1 MRSCRCIVDAGL
13 ADAKVRDPCCG
24 SIDGT
29 QSFPMIRHTSSGH
42 WQRGLMLALAT
53 AAFWAT
59 LPVALKFSLQALD
72 PFTLTWFRFLV
83 AAVLLGGWLG
93 ARGEFAAL
101 RGLPRSAW
109 ILLWLAA
116 LMLTGNFVFY
126 LLGVQYTT
134 PGNAQLLIQLAP
146 LGMMLGGIVIFRER
160 FGAWQWGGVA
170 LIVGGLGLFFR
181 DQLGGATH
189 NGVPHADHTHYLI
202 GSAFVL
208 LAALVWAAYA
218 LAQKQLL
225 MRLRSPVVLAFIYA
239 VAALVLLPF
248 AHPHQLLAL
257 TGVQWLVLG
266 YCALNT
272 LGAYGAFAEA
282 LAHWEA
288 SRVSA
293 VLAITPLLCIA
304 VVDFAHALW
313 PTQIDAE
320 HIGALGWLGA
330 AIAVGGSIAVSM
342 LRSRSTQK
350 RSRMYQARE

>member
-1 MRSCRCIVDAGL
+1 MDEPL
-13 ADAKVRDPCCG
+13 
-24 SIDGT
+24 
-29 QSFPMIRHTSSGH
+29 SFFMTRLRAARHQASGH
-42 WQRGLMLALAT
+42 WQRGLLLALST

-72 PFTLTWFRFLV
+72 AFTLTWFRFV
-83 AAVLLGGWLG
+83 FAALLLGGWLG
-93 ARGEFAAL
+93 ARGEFATL

-109 ILLWLAA
+109 ILLWLGA

-160 FGAWQWGGVA
+160 FGPWQWSGAA
-170 LIVGGLGLFFR
+170 LIVCGLGLFFR

-189 NGVPHADHTHYLI
+189 AGTSMHGDSTHYLI
-202 GSAFVL
+202 GSAFVVL
-208 LAALVWAAYA
+208 GALVWAAYS

-225 MRLRSPVVLAFIYA
+225 MRLRSSVVLAFIYA

-248 AHPHQLLAL
+248 AHPQQLLTL
-257 TGVQWLVLG
+257 SGLQWLVLG

-282 LAHWEA
+282 LVHWEA

-293 VLAITPLLCIA
+293 VLATTPLLCFA
-304 VVDFAHALW
+304 VVDLAHVLW
-313 PTQIDAE
+313 PTRIAAE
-320 HIGALGWLGA
+320 HIGAWGWTGA
-330 AIAVGGSIAVSM
+330 ALAVVGSIAVSL
-342 LRSRSTQK
+342 LRSRSPQMPVPET
-350 RSRMYQARE
+350 SGA

>member
-1 MRSCRCIVDAGL
+1 M
-13 ADAKVRDPCCG
+13 
-24 SIDGT
+24 T
-29 QSFPMIRHTSSGH
+29 RHQASGH

-72 PFTLTWFRFLV
+72 AFTLTWFRFLF
-83 AAVLLGGWLG
+83 AALLLGGWLG
-93 ARGEFAAL
+93 ARSEFAAL

-109 ILLWLAA
+109 VLLWLAA

-134 PGNAQLLIQLAP
+134 PGNAQLLIQFAP
-146 LGMMLGGIVIFRER
+146 LGMMLGGIVIFHER
-160 FGAWQWGGVA
+160 FSPWQWFGAGA
-170 LIVGGLGLFFR
+170 IVCGLGLFFR
-181 DQLGGATH
+181 DQLGGSAHAGVATH
-189 NGVPHADHTHYLI
+189 ADAAHYLA

-208 LAALVWAAYA
+208 LGALVWAAYS

-225 MRLRSPVVLAFIYA
+225 VRLRSPVVLAFIYA
-239 VAALVLLPF
+239 VAMLVLMPF
-248 AHPHQLLAL
+248 AHPRQLLAL
-257 TGVQWLVLG
+257 TGLQWLVLG

-293 VLAITPLLCIA
+293 VLATTPLLCIA
-304 VVDFAHALW
+304 VVDLAHTLW
-313 PTQIDAE
+313 PSQIDAE
-320 HIGALGWLGA
+320 RIGSLGWIGA
-330 AIAVGGSIAVSM
+330 AIAVGGSIVVS
-342 LRSRSTQK
+342 LFGK
-350 RSRMYQARE
+350 RVRPLLDQ

>member
-1 MRSCRCIVDAGL
+1 MTRAPLS
-13 ADAKVRDPCCG
+13 
-24 SIDGT
+24 
-29 QSFPMIRHTSSGH
+29 RHQASGH
-42 WQRGLMLALAT
+42 WQRGLLLALAT
-53 AAFWAT
+53 AGFWAT

-72 PFTLTWFRFLV
+72 AFTLTWFRFLV
-83 AAVLLGGWLG
+83 AALLLGGWLG
-93 ARGEFAAL
+93 ARGELRTL

-146 LGMMLGGIVIFRER
+146 LGMALGGILIFRER
-160 FGAWQWGGVA
+160 FGAWQWAGLA
-170 LIVGGLGLFFR
+170 LMVFGLGLFFR
-181 DQLGGATH
+181 DQLGATH
-189 NGVPHADHTHYLI
+189 STPLAHTTLQHAGRIHYLI
-202 GSAFVL
+202 GSAFIVL
-208 LAALVWAAYA
+208 GALVWAAYA

-248 AHPHQLLAL
+248 AHPQRLLAL
-257 TGVQWLVLG
+257 SGLEWLVLG

-293 VLAITPLLCIA
+293 VLATTPLLCFA
-304 VVDFAHALW
+304 VVDLAHMLW
-313 PTQIDAE
+313 PLQIDAE
-320 HIGALGWLGA
+320 HIGWLGWSGA
-330 AIAVGGSIAVSM
+330 ALAIIGSVAVSL

-350 RSRMYQARE
+350 PQSDVSSA

>member
-1 MRSCRCIVDAGL
+1 MARLHAS
-13 ADAKVRDPCCG
+13 
-24 SIDGT
+24 
-29 QSFPMIRHTSSGH
+29 RHQASGH
-42 WQRGLMLALAT
+42 WQRGLLLALVT

-83 AAVLLGGWLG
+83 AALLLGSWLG

-160 FGAWQWGGVA
+160 FGAWQWAGML
-170 LIVGGLGLFFR
+170 LIFGGLGLFFR
-181 DQLGGATH
+181 DQLGSATQH
-189 NGVPHADHTHYLI
+189 GPLLRTDSTHYLI

-225 MRLRSPVVLAFIYA
+225 MRLRSPVVLAFIY
-239 VAALVLLPF
+239 VIAALALLPF
-248 AHPHQLLAL
+248 AHPQRLLAL
-257 TGVQWLVLG
+257 SGLQWLVLG

-293 VLAITPLLCIA
+293 VLATTPLLCIA
-304 VVDFAHALW
+304 VVDLAHTLW
-313 PTQIDAE
+313 PAQIDAE

-330 AIAVGGSIAVSM
+330 AIAIIGSIAVS
-342 LRSRSTQK
+342 LFRK
-350 RSRMYQARE
+350 RV

>member
-1 MRSCRCIVDAGL
+1 M
-13 ADAKVRDPCCG
+13 
-24 SIDGT
+24 T
-29 QSFPMIRHTSSGH
+29 RHRASGH

-53 AAFWAT
+53 VAFWAT

-83 AAVLLGGWLG
+83 AALLLGGWLG
-93 ARGEFAAL
+93 VRGEFGAL

-109 ILLWLAA
+109 MLLWLAA

-160 FGAWQWGGVA
+160 FGAWQWCGVA

-189 NGVPHADHTHYLI
+189 NGTLQHADSTHYLI
-202 GSAFVL
+202 GSAFVVL
-208 LAALVWAAYA
+208 GALVWAAYA

-225 MRLRSPVVLAFIYA
+225 IRLRSPVVLAFIYA
-239 VAALVLLPF
+239 IATLALLPF
-248 AHPHQLLAL
+248 AHPHKLLAL
-257 TGVQWLVLG
+257 SGLQWLVLG

-282 LAHWEA
+282 LVHWEA

-293 VLAITPLLCIA
+293 VLATTPLLCIA
-304 VVDFAHALW
+304 VVELAHLLW
-313 PTQIDAE
+313 PAQIDAE
-320 HIGALGWLGA
+320 HIGRLGWLGA
-330 AIAVGGSIAVSM
+330 AIAVGGSIAVSL
-342 LRSRSTQK
+342 LRSRPIQMPPSEPP
-350 RSRMYQARE
+350 SA

>member
-1 MRSCRCIVDAGL
+1 MARLHAS
-13 ADAKVRDPCCG
+13 
-24 SIDGT
+24 
-29 QSFPMIRHTSSGH
+29 RHQASGH
-42 WQRGLMLALAT
+42 WQRGLLLALVT

-83 AAVLLGGWLG
+83 AALLLGGWLG

-101 RGLPRSAW
+101 RGLPRAAW

-160 FGAWQWGGVA
+160 FGAWQWAGML
-170 LIVGGLGLFFR
+170 LIIGGLGLFFR
-181 DQLGGATH
+181 DQLGSATQHGALLRT
-189 NGVPHADHTHYLI
+189 DSTHYLI

-239 VAALVLLPF
+239 IAALALLPF
-248 AHPHQLLAL
+248 AHPQRLLAL
-257 TGVQWLVLG
+257 SGLQWLVLG

-293 VLAITPLLCIA
+293 VLATTPLLCIA
-304 VVDFAHALW
+304 VVDLAHTLW
-313 PTQIDAE
+313 PAQIDAE
-320 HIGALGWLGA
+320 HIGVLGWLGA
-330 AIAVGGSIAVSM
+330 AIAIIGSIAVS
-342 LRSRSTQK
+342 LFRK
-350 RSRMYQARE
+350 RV